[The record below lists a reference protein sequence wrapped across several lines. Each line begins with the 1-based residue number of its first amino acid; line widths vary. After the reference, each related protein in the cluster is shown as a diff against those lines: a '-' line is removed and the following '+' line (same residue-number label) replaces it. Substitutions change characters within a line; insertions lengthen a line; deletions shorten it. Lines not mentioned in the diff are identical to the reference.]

1 MVTGTGIST
10 DPYMLYNLADLE
22 LIGTTGY
29 PLSAYYELVNDI
41 DASATSNPTYNSGQ
55 GFIPI
60 GGGGG
65 PTANRFNGDFNGNG
79 YTVSGLYI
87 NTPSI
92 GYVGLIGL
100 ISNPGKVHDLTVDCN
115 ITAGSTIGAIA
126 GYSLVT
132 DNRTDVISNCTVHGT
147 ITGTDTVGAIIGGK
161 DPGNDIVNCN
171 SDAIVTGTIHVGGI
185 IGAVTDGR
193 CNITNC
199 NFTGS
204 VISTAS
210 SPQYIGGLI
219 GYINT
224 WDTVNNSIVSG
235 CNVTGT
241 ITANNGSYIG
251 GIVGATNSGLVELE
265 HCNFTGIIN
274 NNSGTGSYIGGIVGN
289 SNGNIITYC
298 DATGTLNSSTSF
310 QYVGGIAGS
319 MNNGGNVENCKCIMN
334 LTGSNDVGG
343 IIGLNLGTPITNCN
357 YQGNIVGSGYVGGIV
372 GDNESGAISECKSS
386 GSITASGN
394 YVGGIS
400 GTGASGSYG
409 NCQANMNISASGSNY
424 VGGLT
429 GNGGGAITNCSYNGN
444 ITANSRS
451 GGLVG
456 GDSANISQSYSLGS
470 INGSGDYIGGVVG
483 VCENSTISD
492 TYSFMAVTALG
503 NISGGFGGF
512 VLNSTISRCYSA
524 GAVANGTHVH
534 GFGENE
540 GGNTITDCFWDTQT
554 SGQGSNAYD
563 LSATGELT
571 TAMQTELTYTGFDFT
586 TPIWVINS
594 SLNGGYPYLANTPL
608 PPIPLNFYGNILNTS
623 SIAGKVTEGSA
634 VLLSVYG
641 GILNTSNI
649 SGKVTELLE
658 TFTVYGNVSNISN
671 LNPKLVRKSSLK
683 TSISNLSDLTFL
695 LGTVKMINLIT
706 DQNVVTG
713 TDTYGTIEGFGANA
727 GGQLSSSTDQAH
739 SGSCSL
745 KTIVHGNQND
755 GWYTDD
761 LWVVSPSTEY
771 TFDVWFNGPVNEV
784 IGLVIQESS
793 GSQPSEN
800 VTLTDAEWDHFQF
813 TFTTDSNTNAVRLAT
828 SNPNWDNFTYYSDD
842 ISLYQGIPI
851 SGIQLETIEANIAF
865 TPFLLSTITSLPILS
880 PASLVLDDFTVRI
893 SCHTLL
899 GVCEPLATL
908 NNFNISSTKF
918 RWNNLTDVSTI
929 PDGCSVTYDI
939 FTENIDQQQSQ
950 VNLSIPMAL
959 GQKASNQMIMQ
970 TFIPTQNN
978 LTGFGI
984 LAMGIVGDF
993 NSAGTVTANI
1003 YELTNGI
1010 PTTLLQSFV
1019 LPKTIDPNNPSV
1031 PYWGSQIK
1039 NGQQIGIELP
1049 LPFDLSGLNNAISY
1063 GLILST
1069 DKIDSD
1075 NYYNLGISF
1084 GNYYKRGGF
1093 KYKLNNQWVND
1104 GGADLWFNTYYPIN
1118 IYTNKTSPVDLSA
1131 ISLDSIKFRTHLNT
1145 NNLAETP
1152 VIDSI
1157 TIKQEEY
1164 F

>member
-41 DASATSNPTYNSGQ
+41 DASATSNPSYNSGQ
-55 GFIPI
+55 GWKPI
-60 GGGGG
+60 GDLV
-65 PTANRFNGDFNGNG
+65 TRFTGDFNGAGHAINELNINTPNNDFVGFISLITNPGKIHDVIFDNINITARDQVGAIG
-79 YTVSGLYI
+79 YSDGGNVDTIYNITVSGTVTGRTNVGGVL
-87 NTPSI
+87 
-92 GYVGLIGL
+92 GQDYVGT
-100 ISNPGKVHDLTVDCN
+100 H
-115 ITAGSTIGAIA
+115 
-126 GYSLVT
+126 
-132 DNRTDVISNCTVHGT
+132 
-147 ITGTDTVGAIIGGK
+147 
-161 DPGNDIVNCN
+161 
-171 SDAIVTGTIHVGGI
+171 
-185 IGAVTDGR
+185 
-193 CNITNC
+193 
-199 NFTGS
+199 
-204 VISTAS
+204 
-210 SPQYIGGLI
+210 
-219 GYINT
+219 
-224 WDTVNNSIVSG
+224 VNN
-235 CNVTGT
+235 C
-241 ITANNGSYIG
+241 
-251 GIVGATNSGLVELE
+251 
-265 HCNFTGIIN
+265 H
-274 NNSGTGSYIGGIVGN
+274 
-289 SNGNIITYC
+289 
-298 DATGTLNSSTSF
+298 SS
-310 QYVGGIAGS
+310 VVI
-319 MNNGGNVENCKCIMN
+319 
-334 LTGSNDVGG
+334 
-343 IIGLNLGTPITNCN
+343 
-357 YQGNIVGSGYVGGIV
+357 
-372 GDNESGAISECKSS
+372 
-386 GSITASGN
+386 
-394 YVGGIS
+394 
-400 GTGASGSYG
+400 
-409 NCQANMNISASGSNY
+409 
-424 VGGLT
+424 T
-429 GNGGGAITNCSYNGN
+429 GNGM
-444 ITANSRS
+444 
-451 GGLVG
+451 
-456 GDSANISQSYSLGS
+456 
-470 INGSGDYIGGVVG
+470 YIGGVVG
-483 VCENSTISD
+483 YFSQASSIQNCTFSGTVQSTSTGSYFGGVIGAVSDGCNVSNCTSTGIVNVPNGLYVGGIIGYLGFATITNCYCESNNITGYKYVGGILGQPNGCTVSKC
-492 TYSFMAVTALG
+492 SFQG
-503 NISGGFGGF
+503 NIHVYERGGGIFGESASDGTLSECYSMGTITSTGGDYIGGIGGVLYLPVADTFSLMNVTGYNSVGGFAGYSLYIAF
-512 VLNSTISRCYSA
+512 TNCYSA
-524 GAVANGTHVH
+524 GLVSGTSEVG
-534 GFGENE
+534 GFIGHTY
-540 GGNTITDCFWDTQT
+540 GNTPTNCFFDNQT
-554 SGQGSNAYD
+554 SGQTTD
-563 LSATGELT
+563 PIATGKT
-571 TAMQTELTYTGFDFT
+571 TLEMQTESTYTDYDFT
-586 TPIWVINS
+586 TPIWVIDPNK
-594 SLNGGYPYLANTPL
+594 NGGYPYL
-608 PPIPLNFYGNILNTS
+608 PIPLNFYGNILNTS